1 MFFIPNFWGH
11 MRLLQCQQVVEANSR
26 YESQSDLLKS
36 LLTESESRYSYYST
50 GFWIL

>member
-26 YESQSDLLKS
+26 YE
-36 LLTESESRYSYYST
+36 YY
-50 GFWIL
+50 